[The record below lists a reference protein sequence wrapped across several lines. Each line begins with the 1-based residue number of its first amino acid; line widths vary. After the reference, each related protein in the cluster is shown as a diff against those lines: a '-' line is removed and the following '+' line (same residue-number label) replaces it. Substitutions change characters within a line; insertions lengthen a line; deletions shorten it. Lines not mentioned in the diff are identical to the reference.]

1 MSDAPGDLPGLD
13 PDEFVGEPPTG
24 EADPVGFT
32 SGDQSSSD
40 GDDTDDTD
48 DTGESGQSDQSGG
61 DAS

>member
-32 SGDQSSSD
+32 SGDQSTS
-40 GDDTDDTD
+40 DTDDA
-48 DTGESGQSDQSGG
+48 GQSGQSDHSDHSDQSGG